1 MQINQI
7 LAAINQPKN
16 KQTTAHAAQL
26 ANIYKLLKEIKPD
39 INGIELQDTVLLFGR
54 ETEEIRVNYWNNEF
68 KLIVHNKGTELPAKQ
83 FCITTT
89 YGGSY
94 KFTVPTGNAFFVA
107 VCTLL
112 NINSEFICP
121 PSAPVEY
128 VKESIF
134 VDAGVIDAINKA
146 AKFVL
151 KTDKS
156 WDRPGLQG
164 VLLEISGGFLT
175 VVGCDAHRL
184 YKSAPFK
191 CNGTDQQIIIKPGLG
206 KLLQPKN
213 TNSIEIQVLSEIKE
227 GKAVIPA
234 VSINQTIFEIIDA
247 KYPDY
252 AAVIPEYDQFM
263 EFETKEF
270 INQVKKVLPAANK
283 TTKQVVF
290 HLNGSINLK
299 TQDLDFGNEMQSDM
313 PYISKNFPDMDM
325 GLRGK
330 QLISCLAAFSGVD
343 KVRMYSAGNP
353 NRAAI
358 FTADQQKEIVLLMP
372 VMLNA

>member
-1 MQINQI
+1 MQTNQI
-7 LAAINQPKN
+7 LAAIKQPKN

-54 ETEEIRVNYWNNEF
+54 ETEVKWLRYGDQSSKREIIN
-68 KLIVHNKGTELPAKQ
+68 HKGTELKAKQ

-94 KFTVPTGNAFFVA
+94 KFTVPVGNSFFVA

-112 NINSEFICP
+112 GINAEFIN
-121 PSAPVEY
+121 PVPAAALD

-134 VDAGVIDAINKA
+134 VEAGVIDAINKA
-146 AKFVL
+146 TKFVS
-151 KTDKS
+151 KDGY
-156 WDRPGLQG
+156 RPA
-164 VLLEISGGFLT
+164 LT
-175 VVGCDAHRL
+175 GICLDIKNGELIVVATDAHRL

-191 CNGTDQQIIIKPGLG
+191 CNGMDQQIIIKPGLG

-213 TNSIEIQVLSEIKE
+213 SNSIEIQTISGLNEYNKP
-227 GKAVIPA
+227 VISS
-234 VSINQTIFEIIDA
+234 VSINQTIFETIDA

-252 AAVIPEYDQFM
+252 PAVIPDYDLYM

-270 INQVKKVLPAANK
+270 INQVKKVLPAANRV
-283 TTKQVVF
+283 TQQIVF

-299 TQDLDFGNEMQSDM
+299 TQDLDFGNEMEADM
-313 PYISKNFPDMDM
+313 AYISKNFPDMDY

-330 QLISCLAAFSGVD
+330 QLLSCLDAFKGSD
-343 KVRMYSAGNP
+343 KLKMYHNGNP

-358 FTADQQKEIVLLMP
+358 FTEDQQKEIVLLMP

>member
-1 MQINQI
+1 MQTNQI
-7 LAAINQPKN
+7 LAAINQPKS

-54 ETEEIRVNYWNNEF
+54 ETEEKRVNYWNNEF
-68 KLIVHNKGTELPAKQ
+68 KLIVHNEGTKLKAKQ
-83 FCITTT
+83 FNVTTT

-94 KFTVPTGNAFFVA
+94 KFTVPVDNSFFVA

-112 NINSEFICP
+112 NINSEFI
-121 PSAPVEY
+121 SPVPAAALD

-134 VDAGVIDAINKA
+134 VEVGVIDAINKA

-151 KTDKS
+151 KADKT

-191 CNGTDQQIIIKPGLG
+191 CNGMDQQIIIKPGLG

-213 TNSIEIQVLSEIKE
+213 SNSIEIQTISGLNEDNQPIISS
-227 GKAVIPA
+227 
-234 VSINQTIFEIIDA
+234 VSINQTILACIDE
-247 KYPDY
+247 KYPNY
-252 AAVIPEYDQFM
+252 AAVIPDYDLYM
-263 EFETKEF
+263 EFDAKEF
-270 INQVKKVLPAANK
+270 VKQVKKVLPAANK
-283 TTKQVVF
+283 TTNQIVF

-313 PYISKNFPDMDM
+313 PYISKDFKDTDIGFN
-325 GLRGK
+325 GK
-330 QLISCLAAFSGVD
+330 YLLTSLSAFKSD
-343 KVRMYSAGNP
+343 KLRMYSGGNP